1 VARGR
6 TGRVIAATAVSLALA
21 SAGCAGNT
29 AGAVSGDASSTAGP
43 VAGATVGSTA
53 IHATPAAALG
63 ASQRDASVSTGVR
76 VTARDLRLV
85 RIGAADLALQFEFAN
100 EGTQSIRPADL
111 GTDPLTHVIA
121 FLVDLPR
128 GTGYATQ
135 RTPQANPDIDGSG
148 PDEPRASAT
157 TEKEVA
163 AGQSETV
170 TLVYPA
176 PPAEATSM
184 LVLVDGF
191 TPVEVPIQAQDATT
205 LTDDPV
211 LHVDS
216 SPPDEQNPLV
226 QPLVCATEGAST
238 AATPAKTSFR
248 LPSDVL
254 FAFGSATL
262 SPGADGAIDSLA
274 KQITATSG
282 TVTIGG
288 YTDAIG
294 SDADNQKLSEA
305 RAAAVQQA
313 IAAKLGPDFTYQ
325 TVGFGETHPVAPNT
339 KPDGSDNPEGR
350 AQNRR
355 VELTVDAAA
364 DSTAE
369 PPPATEAP
377 NTSLDGS
384 SLTPSVRSVTALTGF
399 TLAQVAIRNSGR
411 ADKPLGYYNDP
422 NRIGP
427 GGSRADTGGE
437 LSLTTATGDRLRA
450 CAFTPSWWGLLA
462 NGTGADTVPPG
473 GALVQWALFGPLP
486 ADQKSIQVV
495 VGGYTKALPAQVTS
509 G

>member
-1 VARGR
+1 VL
-6 TGRVIAATAVSLALA
+6 LALG
-21 SAGCAGNT
+21 SAGCTGT
-29 AGAVSGDASSTAGP
+29 DSSHGTGAVSGHASSTAGP

-53 IHATPAAALG
+53 LDATPAAALG
-63 ASQRDASVSTGVR
+63 ASVRDASVSTGLQ
-76 VTARDLRLV
+76 VTARNMRLV

-100 EGTQSIRPADL
+100 EGAQSISPADL
-111 GTDPLTHVIA
+111 GMDPLTHLIA

-128 GTGYATQ
+128 GTGYAAQ

-157 TEKEVA
+157 TEKDVA
-163 AGQSETV
+163 AGETETV
-170 TLVYPA
+170 TLVFPA

-191 TPVEVPIQAQDATT
+191 TPVEVPIQAQGATA

-211 LHVDS
+211 LHVAS
-216 SPPDEQNPLV
+216 APPDELNPAV
-226 QPLVCATEGAST
+226 QPLVCATEGQST
-238 AATPAKTSFR
+238 PAAPAKTSIR

-262 SPGADGAIDSLA
+262 SPAATGAIDALT
-274 KQITATSG
+274 KQITASSG
-282 TVTIGG
+282 TVTIDG

-294 SDADNQKLSEA
+294 SDADNQKLSQA
-305 RAAAVQQA
+305 RAATVQQA

-325 TVGFGETHPVAPNT
+325 AVGFGETRPVAPNT
-339 KPDGSDNPEGR
+339 NPDGSDDPDGR

-355 VELTVDAAA
+355 VEVTVDAAA
-364 DSTAE
+364 GST
-369 PPPATEAP
+369 PQTPPASEAP

-384 SLTPSVRSVTALTGF
+384 ALVPEVRSVTAVSGF
-399 TLAQVAIRNSGR
+399 TLAQVAIHNSGS
-411 ADKPLGYYNDP
+411 ADKELGYYNDP

-427 GGSRADTGGE
+427 DGIRADTGGE
-437 LSLTTATGDRLRA
+437 LSLATATSGRLRP

-462 NGTGADTVPPG
+462 NGTGADTVPAG
-473 GALVQWALFGPLP
+473 GTLVQWALFGPLP
-486 ADQKSIQVV
+486 ADQKSINVV
-495 VGGYTKALPAQVTS
+495 VGGYAKALPAQVTS